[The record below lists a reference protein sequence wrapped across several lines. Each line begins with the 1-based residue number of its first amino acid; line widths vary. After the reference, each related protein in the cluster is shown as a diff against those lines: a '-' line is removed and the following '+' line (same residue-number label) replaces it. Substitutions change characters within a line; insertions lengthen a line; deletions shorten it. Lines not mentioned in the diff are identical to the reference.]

1 MDLVTLIAAC
11 ALNVEPKLMQ
21 ALIWRQSGGEPWSF
35 SVPGESTPRVLPTL
49 QDAVREARAAHP
61 EFDGI
66 RVGLTGL
73 STHTRSVR
81 TVMFAPCP
89 NVTVAARKLTELAA
103 RCNTTS
109 KPDPTYCAIA
119 AYRGSWDRPDIGFAD
134 AVRATVEEG
143 NTPNVDLP
151 KDAYFDASDIASDI
165 TTRKPLAAPSTPG
178 SQSDDRTY
186 GWSSALFPI
195 SSTKPNGTSAGK
207 QNGDQLAEE
216 PQCQKQAR
224 HQSTVCLCRDHP
236 SGGRNGQPGAFSW
249 NFGPCRTFDG
259 EARGSRVPDRT
270 MAR

>member
-1 MDLVTLIAAC
+1 MH
-11 ALNVEPKLMQ
+11 
-21 ALIWRQSGGEPWSF
+21 ALIWKQSNGEPWSF
-35 SVPGESTPRVLPTL
+35 SVPGESLPRVLPTL
-49 QDAVREARAAHP
+49 QDAVREARATRP
-61 EFDGI
+61 DGDRI
-66 RVGLTGL
+66 RVGLSINSRWVT
-73 STHTRSVR
+73 
-81 TVMFAPCP
+81 TVMFAPCS
-89 NVTVAARKLTELAA
+89 NVTLAA
-103 RCNTTS
+103 RRVAQLVDRCNATS
-109 KPDPTYCAIA
+109 RPDPTHCAIA